1 MGMTVARRKVDG
13 GRRLRKIVCVVGP
26 TSSGKTALGIRL
38 AKQFHGEIINA
49 DSRQIFKNIS
59 IGTGKP
65 EGTRKSQNGHRG
77 FFVKNVPHYLMDFL
91 EPTKMF
97 TVVEWRERAERAIR
111 GIGTR
116 HHLPIVVGGT
126 GLYVSALIDNF
137 NFPKVEP
144 KTQLREAYQEK
155 SLSELVAM
163 LLRLDPEAGQTVDLK
178 NPRRVIRALEVS
190 TFTGK
195 PFSQQKLTGKPKFDA
210 FQVGIQWP
218 REKLYERIEEE
229 IDNMIDRGWVEEIRR
244 AIAAG
249 LPENAPAMS
258 SIGYRE
264 LISYLKGARTLD
276 DAIKACKTSVRRYAK
291 RQETWFKRDKRIHWV
306 KDEEEAV
313 KLVEAWINA

>member
-1 MGMTVARRKVDG
+1 LARESLK
-13 GRRLRKIVCVVGP
+13 
-26 TSSGKTALGIRL
+26 
-38 AKQFHGEIINA
+38 
-49 DSRQIFKNIS
+49 
-59 IGTGKP
+59 
-65 EGTRKSQNGHRG
+65 GTRKSQNGHRG

-155 SLSELVAM
+155 SLSELVSM
-163 LLRLDPEAGQTVDLK
+163 LLRLDPEAGLTVDLK

-195 PFSQQKLTGKPKFDA
+195 PFSQQKLTGKPKVRCVPSRYSVA
-210 FQVGIQWP
+210 ARKI
-218 REKLYERIEEE
+218 
-229 IDNMIDRGWVEEIRR
+229 IRT
-244 AIAAG
+244 
-249 LPENAPAMS
+249 
-258 SIGYRE
+258 Y
-264 LISYLKGARTLD
+264 
-276 DAIKACKTSVRRYAK
+276 
-291 RQETWFKRDKRIHWV
+291 
-306 KDEEEAV
+306 
-313 KLVEAWINA
+313 